1 MTRNEAYDA
10 KQLESYRQ
18 ETAANNTTVWVLT
31 NGSDVKYTEFERRA
45 ESLITRG
52 FAIKYIIKGG
62 VITAA

>member
-10 KQLESYRQ
+10 KELENCRQ
-18 ETAANNTTVWVLT
+18 YSEANNITVWVLT
-31 NGSDVKYTEFERRA
+31 NGNDVKYTEFERRA
-45 ESLITRG
+45 ESLIARG